1 MAMTSIGDL
10 AQTHFLRRHTA
21 ATKSDLDRLAA
32 EVATGKAADP
42 GAHLR
47 GDFTALS
54 AIDSTLARLTAYGS
68 VTADLSLRAEAQQRA
83 LTHIDEVATGAGAAL
98 VTSAYGAVQGTAAA
112 GGQARQ
118 ALDVALSALN
128 QRLGDRALFAGADS
142 GGPAIQTAE
151 TIRASV
157 QAALAGAQDASAV
170 LSGVDAWFAA
180 PDGFAAAYLGAA
192 APPPLAIAPGE
203 TATLGITAT
212 DPALRDTI
220 KALVLGS
227 LLADPGFGTPAARA
241 TIAQRAGEALAGL
254 ATDRATLAGRLGS
267 TQQRLDEAATRN
279 RAEASALG
287 MARNDL
293 LAVDPYDTA
302 TRLTE
307 AETRLEMIYAIT
319 ARLSRL
325 SLLDHL

>member
-1 MAMTSIGDL
+1 MTMTSIGDL
-10 AQTHFLRRHTA
+10 AQTHFLRRHTT
-21 ATKSDLDRLAA
+21 ATKSDLDRLTA
-32 EVATGKAADP
+32 EVATGKAADS

-54 AIDSTLARLTAYGS
+54 AIDSTLARLAAYGS

-83 LTHIDEVATGAGAAL
+83 LAHVDEAATGAGAAL
-98 VTSAYGAVQGTAAA
+98 VTSAYGATAGTAAA

-142 GGPAIQTAE
+142 GGPAILGAAEMMDAVQT
-151 TIRASV
+151 S
-157 QAALAGAQDASAV
+157 LAGATDAPAV
-170 LSGVDAWFAA
+170 LAAVDAWFAA
-180 PDGFAAAYLGAA
+180 PNGFAAAYLGDDA
-192 APPPLAIAPGE
+192 APPLTIAPGE
-203 TATLGITAT
+203 VAGLDITAA

-227 LLADPGFGTPAARA
+227 LLADPGFGTPTTRA
-241 TIAQRAGEALAGL
+241 TLAQRAGESLAGL

-267 TQQRLDEAATRN
+267 TQQRIEEAATRN
-279 RAEASALG
+279 SAEASALG

-302 TRLTE
+302 TRLQET
-307 AETRLEMIYAIT
+307 ETRLEMIYSLT

>member
-10 AQTHFLRRHTA
+10 AQTHFLRRHTT
-21 ATKSDLDRLAA
+21 ATKSDLDGLTA

-54 AIDSTLARLTAYGS
+54 AIDSTLARLAAYGS

-83 LTHIDEVATGAGAAL
+83 LANVDEAATGAGAAL
-98 VTSAYGAVQGTAAA
+98 VTAAYGATAGTAAA

-128 QRLGDRALFAGADS
+128 QRLGDRALFAGGDN
-142 GGPAIQTAE
+142 GGPAILGAAQMMDAVQTA
-151 TIRASV
+151 
-157 QAALAGAQDASAV
+157 LGGATDAPAV
-170 LSGVDAWFAA
+170 LAAVDAWFAA
-180 PDGFAAAYLGAA
+180 PNGFAAAYLGDDA
-192 APPPLAIAPGE
+192 APPLTIAPGE
-203 TATLGITAT
+203 AAGLDITAK
-212 DPALRDTI
+212 DPALRETI

-227 LLADPGFGTPAARA
+227 LLADPGFGTPTTRA
-241 TIAQRAGEALAGL
+241 TLAQRAGESLAGL

-279 RAEASALG
+279 SAEASALG

-293 LAVDPYDTA
+293 LAVDPYDTV
-302 TRLTE
+302 TRLQET
-307 AETRLEMIYAIT
+307 ETRLEMIYALT

-325 SLLDHL
+325 SLLDYL

>member
-21 ATKSDLDRLAA
+21 ATKADLDRLTV
-32 EVATGKAADP
+32 EVATGKPADP

-54 AIDSTLARLTAYGS
+54 AIDATLVRLQAYAS

-83 LTHIDEVATGAGAAL
+83 LAHVDEAASGAGAAL
-98 VTSAYGAVQGTAAA
+98 VTAAYGAIQGTTAA
-112 GGQARQ
+112 GQQARQ

-142 GGPAIQTAE
+142 GGAAILGAG
-151 TIRASV
+151 AMMDAV
-157 QAALAGAQDASAV
+157 QASLAGASDAPSVLSAV
-170 LSGVDAWFAA
+170 ETWFAA
-180 PDGFAAAYLGAA
+180 PDGFVAAYLGADA
-192 APPPLAIAPGE
+192 APPLAIAPGE
-203 TATLGITAT
+203 TAGLDITAT
-212 DPALRDTI
+212 DPALRDTL

-227 LLADPGFGTPAARA
+227 LLADPGFGTPATRA
-241 TIAQRAGEALAGL
+241 SLAQKAGESLTGL

-279 RAEASALG
+279 SAEASALG
-287 MARNDL
+287 IARNDL
-293 LAVDPYDTA
+293 LSVDPYDTA
-302 TRLTE
+302 TRLQET
-307 AETRLEMIYAIT
+307 ETRLEMIYALT